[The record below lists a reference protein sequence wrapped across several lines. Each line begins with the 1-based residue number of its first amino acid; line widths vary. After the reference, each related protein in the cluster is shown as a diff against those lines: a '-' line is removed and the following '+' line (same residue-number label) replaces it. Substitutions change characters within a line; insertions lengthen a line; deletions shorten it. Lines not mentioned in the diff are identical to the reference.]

1 MRLWHGCRVRLP
13 DTAPAPDASPPS
25 SVLTSPLP
33 LPPPTR
39 GGEKKPTPA
48 KSTCPASLLHVLVP
62 FVTPVPPPAA
72 ERLARILDDLC
83 KAVAARGPGG
93 FLPIP
98 LLLLVWT
105 RIRRASIRIARLA
118 ARAAAG
124 KPPIVRRAPR
134 AASQNPASRKPASRL
149 PRRAGWLI
157 GPVPAAGGYA
167 SQLQY
172 LLTQPDMVALLE
184 AAPGIDRLLRPLCRM
199 LAVARPKLP
208 PRPTARRPTTRQPPH
223 APAAPPTHDIPRAI
237 PRDDRPRAAR
247 APPQFLRRSTRPYPA

>member
-1 MRLWHGCRVRLP
+1 MS
-13 DTAPAPDASPPS
+13 PATPLSP
-25 SVLTSPLP
+25 
-33 LPPPTR
+33 
-39 GGEKKPTPA
+39 
-48 KSTCPASLLHVLVP
+48 
-62 FVTPVPPPAA
+62 A

>member
-1 MRLWHGCRVRLP
+1 ML
-13 DTAPAPDASPPS
+13 TAAPPPS
-25 SVLTSPLP
+25 P
-33 LPPPTR
+33 
-39 GGEKKPTPA
+39 
-48 KSTCPASLLHVLVP
+48 
-62 FVTPVPPPAA
+62 A

-105 RIRRASIRIARLA
+105 RIRRASLRIARLA
-118 ARAAAG
+118 ARAASG
-124 KPPIVRRAPR
+124 KPPIIRRTPR
-134 AASQNPASRKPASRL
+134 AAPQNPEPQNPASRKPASRL

-172 LLTQPDMVALLE
+172 LLTQPDMIALLD

-208 PRPTARRPTTRQPPH
+208 PRPKRPARPAPQPPH
-223 APAAPPTHDIPRAI
+223 APATPPTRDIPRG
-237 PRDDRPRAAR
+237 DRPRAAR
-247 APPQFLRRSTRPYPA
+247 APPQFLRRFTRPPYPA

>member
-105 RIRRASIRIARLA
+105 RIRRASLRIARLA
-118 ARAAAG
+118 ARAASG
-124 KPPIVRRAPR
+124 KPPIVLRAPR
-134 AASQNPASRKPASRL
+134 AAPQNSAPRKPARRL

-172 LLTQPDMVALLE
+172 LLTQPDMIALLD

-208 PRPTARRPTTRQPPH
+208 PRPKRPAPQPPH
-223 APAAPPTHDIPRAI
+223 APATPPTRDIPRG
-237 PRDDRPRAAR
+237 DRPRAAR
-247 APPQFLRRSTRPYPA
+247 APPQFLRRFTRPPYPA

>member
-1 MRLWHGCRVRLP
+1 M
-13 DTAPAPDASPPS
+13 
-25 SVLTSPLP
+25 
-33 LPPPTR
+33 
-39 GGEKKPTPA
+39 TPA
-48 KSTCPASLLHVLVP
+48 T
-62 FVTPVPPPAA
+62 PPPAD
-72 ERLARILDDLC
+72 RLARILDDLC

-98 LLLLVWT
+98 LLVLVWT

-118 ARAAAG
+118 ARAASG

-134 AASQNPASRKPASRL
+134 AAPTNPAPRKPARRL

-172 LLTQPDMVALLE
+172 LLTQPDMVALLD

-199 LAVARPKLP
+199 LGVARPKLP
-208 PRPTARRPTTRQPPH
+208 PRPTTPRPTTPRPTTPRPIPRHPPKK
-223 APAAPPTHDIPRAI
+223 PFAAATARAI
-237 PRDDRPRAAR
+237 PRFRPRPAHG
-247 APPQFLRRSTRPYPA
+247 PPAVATPRDR

>member
-1 MRLWHGCRVRLP
+1 MAPAGAIVRLRHP
-13 DTAPAPDASPPS
+13 GHPEPRRRLAAA
-25 SVLTSPLP
+25 
-33 LPPPTR
+33 PTR
-39 GGEKKPTPA
+39 FGLIVRATLNYA
-48 KSTCPASLLHVLVP
+48 CPGKAIHVLVP
-62 FVTPVPPPAA
+62 FVTPIAEQPPA

-98 LLLLVWT
+98 LLMLVWT

-118 ARAAAG
+118 ARAASG
-124 KPPIVRRAPR
+124 KPPIVLRAPR
-134 AASQNPASRKPASRL
+134 AAPQNSAPRKPASRL

-172 LLTQPDMVALLE
+172 LLTQPDMVALLG

-208 PRPTARRPTTRQPPH
+208 PRPTTRRPPPRQPLP
-223 APAAPPTHDIPRAI
+223 APAAPPTRDIPRDSI
-237 PRDDRPRAAR
+237 LRDRPRAAR
-247 APPQFLRRSTRPYPA
+247 APPQFLRRFTRPFSA